1 MDAAIFRP
9 DSRKALLLAPCLAL
23 LVGPLPRGT
32 DRDSGAEVDAP
43 PPASSSSAASSSSEA
58 PAKTR
63 PVRVVH
69 RHRRVGACTL
79 SSDRERSCKSEL
91 TDADSS
97 ATLSLWLD
105 GTPSSL
111 NEEQRRARV
120 TFPRQVGA
128 QEQKLELAI
137 GTWHLIWEEAGLVR
151 RLPVEESSLPV
162 VELSTTSGSCE
173 RYRDRCRLSQ
183 TPVVRRVSVSDDG
196 SERFSRL

>member
-1 MDAAIFRP
+1 LDAAIFCP
-9 DSRKALLLAPCLAL
+9 DSRKALLFAPCLVL
-23 LVGPLPRGT
+23 LAGPPP
-32 DRDSGAEVDAP
+32 SGAQS
-43 PPASSSSAASSSSEA
+43 ASAELEARRPTASSSAAPSASEE

-105 GTPSSL
+105 EAPSSL

-128 QEQKLELAI
+128 QEQKVELAI

-162 VELSTTSGSCE
+162 VELSTISGSCE
-173 RYRDRCRLSQ
+173 RYRDGCRVSQ
-183 TPVVRRVSVSDDG
+183 APVLRRVSVSDEAG
-196 SERFSRL
+196 AERFSRL